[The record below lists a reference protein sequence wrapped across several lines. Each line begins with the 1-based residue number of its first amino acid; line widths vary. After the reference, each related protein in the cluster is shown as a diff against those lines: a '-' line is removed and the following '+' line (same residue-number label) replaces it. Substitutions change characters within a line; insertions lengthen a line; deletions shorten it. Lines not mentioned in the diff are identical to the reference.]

1 MKDERKKTNKK
12 TNKPKKKKEQVKTW
26 TFSRGET
33 KIFNSLSGLFPYF
46 VIAHSKYL
54 WLPCNPNLH
63 ENCTMSDRL
72 SDCEKQNKDAEYSH
86 KVVN

>member
-1 MKDERKKTNKK
+1 MKDERKKTKQQQKRGTSENMD
-12 TNKPKKKKEQVKTW
+12 
-26 TFSRGET
+26 FSRGET
-33 KIFNSLSGLFPYF
+33 KIFNSLSGLFPYS

-63 ENCTMSDRL
+63 ENCIMSDCL
-72 SDCEKQNKDAEYSH
+72 SDCEKQNKDAEYSR